1 MSREAITTEAREQAI
16 KELRGYRRQYAEAD
30 NVSLSLDARM
40 WERWEERVSEAVSE
54 AAMDA
59 GLTEKE
65 VEDALY
71 GG

>member
-1 MSREAITTEAREQAI
+1 MSREAMTTEAREQAI
-16 KELRGYRRQYAEAD
+16 KQLRGYRRQYAEAD

-40 WERWEERVSEAVSE
+40 WKRWEERVSE

-65 VEDALY
+65 VQDALY
-71 GG
+71 GD

>member
-16 KELRGYRRQYAEAD
+16 KQLRGYRRQYAEAD

-40 WERWEERVSEAVSE
+40 RERWEERVSE